1 MSISAPD
8 VSNLSAVMQRGGKWW
23 VETSRLGSRRV
34 AHLREE
40 CAAPLFCGDWSDRS
54 EGQV

>member
-23 VETSRLGSRRV
+23 IETSRLGSRRV

-40 CAAPLFCGDWSDRS
+40 CAVPLFCGDRSDRS